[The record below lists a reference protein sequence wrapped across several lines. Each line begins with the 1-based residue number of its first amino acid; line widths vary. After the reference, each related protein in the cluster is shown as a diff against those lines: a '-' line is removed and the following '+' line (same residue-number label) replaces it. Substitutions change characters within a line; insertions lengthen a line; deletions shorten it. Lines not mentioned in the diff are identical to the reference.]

1 MCIRDSYG
9 LERALHGAAAD
20 TWASVIDE
28 VVAEALATAPPGV
41 YVCLL
46 YTSRCV

>member
-1 MCIRDSYG
+1 MGVLIKNG
-9 LERALHGAAAD
+9 
-20 TWASVIDE
+20 TIVT
-28 VVAEALATAPPGV
+28 AENEFRGDV

>member
-1 MCIRDSYG
+1 M
-9 LERALHGAAAD
+9 
-20 TWASVIDE
+20 VIDGGRGQLNAALRAMDE
-28 VVAEALATAPPGV
+28 VGLHIPTIGLAKQLEEV